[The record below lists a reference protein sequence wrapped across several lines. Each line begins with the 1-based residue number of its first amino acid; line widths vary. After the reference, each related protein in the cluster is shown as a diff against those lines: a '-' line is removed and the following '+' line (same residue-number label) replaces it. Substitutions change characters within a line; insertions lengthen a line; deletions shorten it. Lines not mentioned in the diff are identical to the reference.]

1 MITIPATT
9 RDIGEQLSQIHCQE
23 KATNRRMF
31 LKILSAIRYLARQ
44 GLALR
49 GDGDEQNGNF
59 LQLLKL
65 KGQDDPAMI
74 DWLKRKA
81 NKYTSHQNQNNIL
94 RIMAMNVLREVTA
107 CLQQSPFITLM
118 MDETTDIS
126 NQEQSVIVLRWVS
139 EDFEVNEE
147 FLGVYNVPTIDAAT
161 LTMAANDTLCRMNL
175 PLSKLR
181 GQCYDGASAMSGAK
195 SGVAKKIQEEEPRAV
210 YTHCYG
216 HSINLATCDAVKQSK
231 PIKNALETTHEITKL
246 IKHSPRREGI
256 FREIKSASDATGDNH
271 SPGVRVLCPTRWTVR
286 ADSLASIVSN
296 YSALQHTW
304 DEAIDVARDTETKA
318 RIGGVSAQMTKFDFL
333 FGLILGEMLLRHTD
347 NLSKTLQKKSISAAE
362 GQHVGRMVIDTLQ
375 SLRTEESYD
384 FFWTKVST
392 MAETADIDVEEPQL
406 PRRRKTPKRYDDGL
420 TIGDFHD
427 TPKAYYRQLY
437 YEAIDSIV
445 SALKDRFDQ
454 PGYGVYC
461 KLEELLVKAS
471 CKENFKASLDFVCS
485 FYKDDFNSDTLC
497 AQLVTFGLDF
507 QAAYKDEKTKP
518 TIFDIRD
525 YFKSLSHAQRQ
536 LLDQVCRAVQ
546 LILVMPATNATSERS
561 FSALRRVKS
570 YLRSTM
576 GQQRLNNLMVL
587 QVHRDRT
594 DSLNLVD
601 VANDFVKDSDQR
613 ANVFGKF

>member
-1 MITIPATT
+1 
-9 RDIGEQLSQIHCQE
+9 
-23 KATNRRMF
+23 
-31 LKILSAIRYLARQ
+31 
-44 GLALR
+44 
-49 GDGDEQNGNF
+49 
-59 LQLLKL
+59 
-65 KGQDDPAMI
+65 
-74 DWLKRKA
+74 
-81 NKYTSHQNQNNIL
+81 
-94 RIMAMNVLREVTA
+94 
-107 CLQQSPFITLM
+107 
-118 MDETTDIS
+118 
-126 NQEQSVIVLRWVS
+126 
-139 EDFEVNEE
+139 
-147 FLGVYNVPTIDAAT
+147 
-161 LTMAANDTLCRMNL
+161 MNL

-195 SGVAKKIQEEEPRAV
+195 SGVAMKIREEEPRAV

-216 HSINLATCDAVKQSK
+216 HSVNLAICDAVKQSK

-256 FREIKSASDATGDNH
+256 FKNIKSASDAIGDNH

-286 ADSLASIVSN
+286 ADSLASIICN
-296 YSALQHTW
+296 YAALQHTW
-304 DEAIDVARDTETKA
+304 EEAVDVARDTETKA
-318 RIGGVSAQMTKFDFL
+318 RIGGVSAQMTKFNFL
-333 FGLILGEMLLRHTD
+333 FGTFLGEMLLRHSD

-362 GQHVGRMVIDTLQ
+362 GQQVGRMVIDTLQ
-375 SLRTEESYD
+375 SLRTEDSYD
-384 FFWTKVST
+384 LFWAKVST

-406 PRRRKTPKRYDDGL
+406 PRRRKTPKRFDDGL
-420 TIGDFHD
+420 TSGEFHD
-427 TPKAYYRQLY
+427 SPKVYYRQLY

-445 SALKDRFDQ
+445 SSLKDRFDQ

-461 KLEELLVKAS
+461 RLEELLIKAS
-471 CKENFKASLDFVCS
+471 CKEDFKASFDFVCS
-485 FYKDDFNSDTLC
+485 FYKDDFDSDLLC
-497 AQLVTFGLDF
+497 AQLKTFGLDF
-507 QAAYKDEKTKP
+507 QAYKEQTTVLKP

-561 FSALRRVKS
+561 FSALRCVKG

-587 QVHRDRT
+587 HVHRDRT
-594 DSLNLVD
+594 DSLNLID